1 MIDLR
6 QISLKQTKISLIFSA
21 IYNSKKIRVFPM
33 LWGSLIV
40 FFAWTFFSCIV
51 PTTMRPFSGV
61 KSSAMVKVRSISFW
75 LYSLVICGSF
85 FAATMV
91 YMLPFQGLSLSS
103 SLPAKK
109 TANSYLSLPFPVF
122 HVLVLSL
129 LCRDENPY
137 FFRKWWFFNAWM
149 FKSEPLNW
157 VLKNLLYF
165 LSHHLS
171 CLLPQPIFQT
181 YPTSP
186 PFFHM
191 KFLF

>member
-1 MIDLR
+1 
-6 QISLKQTKISLIFSA
+6 
-21 IYNSKKIRVFPM
+21 M
-33 LWGSLIV
+33 LWGSLII

-129 LCRDENPY
+129 LCRDENHY

-181 YPTSP
+181 STLLIFYINYSP
-186 PFFHM
+186 IQSLCFRLTLSVIEWAGRIFYIQPEAVTRNC
-191 KFLF
+191 